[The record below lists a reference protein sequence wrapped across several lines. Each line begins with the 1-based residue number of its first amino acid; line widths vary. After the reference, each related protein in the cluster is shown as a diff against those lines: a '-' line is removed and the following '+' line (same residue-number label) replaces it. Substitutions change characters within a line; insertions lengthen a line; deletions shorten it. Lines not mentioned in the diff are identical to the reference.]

1 MRRPIYEKLDY
12 FADLLEKT
20 VQCNLDPVTELYYSS
35 TGTED
40 RHAWIRD
47 NLWAVQVLVSNQHF
61 LAAVQYEMAILVVTL
76 L

>member
-20 VQCNLDPVTELYYSS
+20 IQCNLDPVTELYYSS

-40 RHAWIRD
+40 KHAWIRD
-47 NLWAVQVLVSNQHF
+47 NLWAVQDRV
-61 LAAVQYEMAILVVTL
+61 
-76 L
+76 